1 MSNLSTSRTQDEE
14 IIYKTQE
21 RKNLTTNNYD
31 NINGNSSENYIEN
44 FTNLSNTEKSLVLH
58 RVAQNLKTKP
68 IRKEPKLDDDFNERI
83 LDLLK
88 NDVYDEIS
96 QSPFTD
102 NSLHIIKNDNILNKI
117 CNEIIDIL
125 HQWFNNKHKLCTFF
139 NHSLPQSIRF
149 VSWYSYLSNSK
160 YREKFLNDLATHPR
174 SVLSPMDSEIQRNS
188 DRLIATLPSAPDM
201 INSKGNMNAVKA
213 ILSYH
218 RSLFPHRYDLVYA
231 EYYYVIPIIL
241 SHNTPL
247 ASSEESYLT
256 SLAIL
261 IEMYQTF
268 LETMPSILRK
278 IYSNNSKE
286 ELEPWFC
293 EVENHLK
300 NIDQSFYKH
309 IQKILRSSPT
319 YKSTIDSSSVLILLR
334 KYCYKWFKYMFVG
347 CLITDPLLFVW
358 DQYLVTRNIPEFHNE
373 LLPAIATAIIIAL
386 KDLLMECKKTSEIEI
401 IIQNKSTIIETH
413 QLQSI
418 IAQFF
423 LPNLTN
429 RITVP
434 SNFQNQFFG
443 QQPNNSSRQIPD
455 MKMNPVYDFLSTI
468 TETCNRVVHGKGE
481 NNATLDEQTQND
493 IYIHK
498 FDLKMAE
505 REVTRKTLNINEYDA
520 LTFEQQQRYN
530 QEMTEVMKKR
540 IHHRYANELK

>member
-149 VSWYSYLSNSK
+149 VSWYSYLSNN
-160 YREKFLNDLATHPR
+160 REKFLNDLATHPR

-218 RSLFPHRYDLVYA
+218 RSLFPHRYDLVNA

-256 SLAIL
+256 SVAIL

-309 IQKILRSSPT
+309 IQKILRSS
-319 YKSTIDSSSVLILLR
+319 R
-334 KYCYKWFKYMFVG
+334 

-358 DQYLVTRNIPEFHNE
+358 DQYLVTRNISGFHNE

-429 RITVP
+429 RITAP
-434 SNFQNQFFG
+434 IG